1 MSKAHRTPK
10 VVIIGAG
17 MTGILMA
24 IKCLDR
30 GITDI
35 VVLEKAD
42 KIGGTWRE
50 NTYPGVACDVPA
62 HLYTYSFAMNPN
74 WSRYYAGG
82 GEIQGYFEEIVQRYQ
97 LEQYIQ
103 CGQEVT
109 SSEFNQGQW
118 IVTTNSGEQ
127 HHADFVFCA
136 TGILHHP
143 AYPNIKGLDSFA
155 GKMFHTAR
163 WDHSVKF
170 DASVK
175 VGVIGNGSTAAQ
187 FIPELVNSG
196 ADVSVFMRTP
206 QWIMPVSDR
215 PFGDWER
222 YLLNRSQWLQRLYRW
237 GSTVLLKDFF
247 NRALS
252 GAPIRRWLLDKLVRL
267 NLRRSIKDKAL
278 RAQLQPDFQVGCKR
292 VIINTTF
299 YPAIQ
304 KNNAHLIRGGIAEI
318 TPQGV
323 LMQDGTLHQCDVL
336 ILSTGFNALSYM
348 RPMALAGSDGVDIEA
363 AWKDKIEAYRSVL
376 LKDYPNF
383 FLMLGPHT
391 PIANFSIIAMS
402 EVQGDYIMQL
412 IDKWMQGDFDTVSP
426 KQEAITAYQQFIRNG
441 LSGSTW
447 ASGCQ
452 SWYLDADG
460 DAIVWP
466 YSWASYV
473 ESMTHPIFSDLDLR
487 KRDVS
492 A

>member
-1 MSKAHRTPK
+1 MSQVPRSPK
-10 VVIIGAG
+10 IVIIGAG

-30 GITDI
+30 GIQDI
-35 VVLEKAD
+35 VVLEKAAT
-42 KIGGTWRE
+42 IGGTWRE

-74 WSRYYAGG
+74 WSHYYAGG
-82 GEIQGYFEEIVQRYQ
+82 NEIQGYFEEMVRRYQ

-103 CGQEVT
+103 CTQEVT
-109 SSEFNQGQW
+109 ASEFKAGEW
-118 IVTTNSGEQ
+118 SVTTVNGDQ
-127 HHADFVFCA
+127 YQADFVFCA
-136 TGILHHP
+136 TGILHQP
-143 AYPNIKGLDSFA
+143 AYPDIKGLDSFA
-155 GKMFHTAR
+155 GKVFHTAR

-170 DASVK
+170 DSSVR

-187 FIPELVNSG
+187 FIPELVKSG

-206 QWIMPVSDR
+206 QWIMPVADR
-215 PFGDWER
+215 KFMDWER
-222 YLLNRSQWLQRLYRW
+222 YLLNRSMWMQRFYRW
-237 GSTVLLKDFF
+237 TSTLLLKDFF

-252 GAPIRRWLLDKLVRL
+252 GAPLRSWLLDKLVRW
-267 NLRRSIKDKAL
+267 NLRSSVKDKIL
-278 RAQLQPDFQVGCKR
+278 RQQLQPDFQVGCKR
-292 VIINTTF
+292 VIVNTTF

-304 KNNAHLIRGGIAEI
+304 QDNAHLVRDGIAEI
-318 TPQGV
+318 TPEGV
-323 LMQDGTLHQCDVL
+323 LTSDGKLHKCDVL

-348 RPMALAGSDGVDIEA
+348 RPMALKGSDNVDIED
-363 AWKDKIEAYRSVL
+363 AWKDKVEAYRSVL
-376 LKDYPNF
+376 LKGYPNF

-412 IDKWMQGDFDTVSP
+412 LDKWMQGEFDTVSP
-426 KQEAITAYQQFIRNG
+426 KQEAITAYQTFIRAG

-466 YSWASYV
+466 FSWARYV
-473 ESMTHPIFSDLDLR
+473 ESMAEPVWADFDLR
-487 KRDVS
+487 KQNTS
-492 A
+492 I